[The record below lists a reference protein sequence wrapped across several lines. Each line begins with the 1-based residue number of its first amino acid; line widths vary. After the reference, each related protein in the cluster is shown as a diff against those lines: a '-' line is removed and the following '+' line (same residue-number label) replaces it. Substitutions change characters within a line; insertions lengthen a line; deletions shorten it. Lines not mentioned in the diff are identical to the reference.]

1 MAVRHRRST
10 LATMALVTFIGL
22 ALIDPSARADRAD
35 GPTPDRPAC
44 GEYRQLRAMLAER
57 FGEEPTSAGLAENG
71 TIMQVF
77 ASATAAT
84 WTMVKVDATGRA
96 CVFAVGRHWE
106 QQNLVPG
113 GKPA

>member
-1 MAVRHRRST
+1 MEQPRRSIF
-10 LATMALVTFIGL
+10 AVAALVTFSGL
-22 ALIDPSARADRAD
+22 ALTGPSARADRTD

-84 WTMVKVDATGRA
+84 WTMVKVEATGRA

-106 QQNLVPG
+106 QQNQMLG
-113 GKPA
+113 DKPA